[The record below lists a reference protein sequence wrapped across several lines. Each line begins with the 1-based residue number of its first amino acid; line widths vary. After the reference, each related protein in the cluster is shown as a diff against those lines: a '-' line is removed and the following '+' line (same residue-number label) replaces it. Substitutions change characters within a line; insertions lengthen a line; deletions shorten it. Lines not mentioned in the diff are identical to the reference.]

1 MNTVTH
7 ARKVF
12 DDLMLLLTL
21 PQLFCIPTLASM
33 HYYRDNIMA
42 CDPDV
47 LTLSQRERAG
57 LGVQK
62 MLWHAQ
68 QGSSRAQLNKLENG

>member
-1 MNTVTH
+1 
-7 ARKVF
+7 
-12 DDLMLLLTL
+12 
-21 PQLFCIPTLASM
+21 
-33 HYYRDNIMA
+33 MA

-68 QGSSRAQLNKLENG
+68 QGSSRAQLNKFENG

>member
-1 MNTVTH
+1 
-7 ARKVF
+7 
-12 DDLMLLLTL
+12 
-21 PQLFCIPTLASM
+21 M

-47 LTLSQRERAG
+47 LTLSQRERAR